1 MKIADQLLVEMSR
14 KNVDYIAYCIGEDP
28 ELFRELL
35 DLVFEGKHPIPLRAS
50 WVVSAV
56 TDKYPVLMK
65 PYVKKVIH
73 HIPQFIHPGIRRNLL
88 RHIATIEIPKS
99 LEGKLYEE
107 CYQWTVSR
115 LEPPANKVHCMQIM
129 FNIAEK
135 EPDLKNELRLVLE
148 EMIHHESAAI
158 KSRSRQLIKKL

>member
-1 MKIADQLLVEMSR
+1 VEMSR
-14 KNVDYIAYCIGEDP
+14 KNVDYIAHCIGDDA
-28 ELFRELL
+28 ELFGELM
-35 DLVFEGKHPIPLRAS
+35 DLVFDCKHPLPLMAS

-56 TDKYPVLMK
+56 TDKYPALLD
-65 PYVKKVIH
+65 PYIKKIVH
-73 HIPQFIHPGIRRNLL
+73 HITKFTHPGIRRNFL
-88 RHIATIEIPKS
+88 RCIANMKIPKS
-99 LEGKLYEE
+99 LEGKLYED
-107 CYQWTVSR
+107 CYQWIISR

-135 EPDLKNELRLVLE
+135 EPDLKNELRLVFE